1 MKRMVKLFYDLTLH
15 HALFC
20 ETQKVI
26 RSSVTRGGLI
36 PTLMKVKIFVVAE
49 FSRTQDKRSP

>member
-1 MKRMVKLFYDLTLH
+1 MVKLFYDLTLH